1 MAICGITQC
10 LAHILIF
17 DFVFVA
23 VFQVLAGHS
32 PNKAVVAGSGS
43 GVDAPFR
50 RSDGL
55 LVVQPY
61 EAFLFGL
68 AHQVADSVTVGYVEI
83 EVSFH
88 PACVCVGRHCVPYGT
103 RSQFGESHLQL
114 VRAAAF
120 HFLQN
125 VFYD

>member
-1 MAICGITQC
+1 MLNCVNEISPSFGVEDGDVAICGIAQC

-61 EAFLFGL
+61 EAFLLGSPIKWQIAL
-68 AHQVADSVTVGYVEI
+68 PSVT
-83 EVSFH
+83 
-88 PACVCVGRHCVPYGT
+88 
-103 RSQFGESHLQL
+103 LK
-114 VRAAAF
+114 
-120 HFLQN
+120 
-125 VFYD
+125 